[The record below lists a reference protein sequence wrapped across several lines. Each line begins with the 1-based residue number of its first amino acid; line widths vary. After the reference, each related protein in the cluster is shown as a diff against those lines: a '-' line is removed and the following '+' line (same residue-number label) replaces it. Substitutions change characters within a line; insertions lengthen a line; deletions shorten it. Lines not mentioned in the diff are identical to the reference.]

1 MLSVQVY
8 YERDALACTFMLAGY
23 KESALVA
30 PPLAS
35 ITSAID
41 VLLFYFYL

>member
-1 MLSVQVY
+1 
-8 YERDALACTFMLAGY
+8 MLAGY